1 MLSGLRGIGLLEVL
15 RLMGKSVFDA
25 RYPVTDR
32 RLFAFT
38 SRIRFPMPRPFFQK
52 PLSALPPCPA
62 SAPAYQH
69 PTKLILHLA
78 QHRTAF
84 VHITAAVQCSADTI
98 QVCEQLV
105 RCLLRDFSRIRY

>member
-38 SRIRFPMPRPFFQK
+38 SRIRFPMPRPFFRSRCLRCR
-52 PLSALPPCPA
+52 PVLRALRHT
-62 SAPAYQH
+62 QH